1 MYRYLCFRMPPKKR
15 DRRKLGAR
23 PYKNYTDEMMA
34 LAIEMVKTKRMTSYE
49 AEKNFHIPRRT
60 IEIKVNKIHSDKPGP
75 PFKLAPEEELN
86 FVKVL
91 IVASDYGAPLTQLDL
106 RILVH
111 EYLKKNNRS
120 DTFHDKMPGEWWVKN
135 FIERYRDKLSLRA
148 VQNIKRARAE
158 KTQSEFQQF
167 FNNIESV
174 LENVPPTH
182 ILNYDETNFSDDPG
196 SAKCIFRR
204 GTKYPERIMNSTKG
218 CISVMFSAT
227 ANGSV
232 MPPYVVYKAES
243 LWCQWVEGGPEN
255 ARFNRTKSGWFDSTT
270 FLDWFNTIIVPWAR
284 KLEGP
289 KVVIGDNLSSHI
301 NTEVI
306 ELCEKHNIRFV
317 LLPPNSTHLTQ
328 PLDVA
333 FFGPLKKVWRKILT
347 TYKVENPKQAG
358 LNKSHFPPLLAKVMD
373 DVNMKMKENV
383 VSGFRATGIVPFNPQ
398 QVYKKIPE
406 CLPNENFYSVDQTLL
421 DYLKENRKPNEM
433 KRGRNKKLNVLPG
446 QSITTSELNQV
457 KTDNKKQKKNGSEKK
472 SKTTEDL
479 DLITYEEEYTLEAR
493 MTRETQI
500 KSKEKTPD
508 TKIDEFCGKLS
519 AIQVKICGNLSEDDI
534 SHDEHSI
541 KFNETKVSR
550 IKRRKRSL
558 KEKNLKNKRPAKRC
572 KHIGSTTT
580 EDSEYSVHSEIE
592 MYDLEDLDDDTDHDV
607 KRRID
612 TIERRIF
619 DEISKIE
626 HMENNND
633 RTKQQKKQNTTE
645 AELEKQYNDKEEQ
658 KNTENETP
666 NLEDEQEKQD
676 NTENKTVE
684 EKQTDTKKIYITEN
698 EYTDEETDN
707 ETKKEKHKD
716 AKKDIDLTDKQK
728 ETENDFET
736 GQQKETKTK
745 NTQNETKTNKI
756 NKKEFIK
763 KKKDE
768 LEEKRINL
776 VQKNIGNDGVR
787 WDEGDTILARYYS
800 RKWKYFVGIIKHVNR
815 HEKTYSVSYYKMTHK
830 KDGILFVMPKK
841 ADEDNSLPEDSIL
854 KSVQLL
860 QISEYPEKYVLM
872 NEEDN
877 IYFD

>member
-1 MYRYLCFRMPPKKR
+1 MPPKKR
-15 DRRKLGAR
+15 DRKKLGAR

-34 LAIEMVKTKRMTSYE
+34 LAIEMVETKRMTSYE
-49 AEKNFHIPRRT
+49 AEKTFSIPRRT
-60 IEIKVNKIHSDKPGP
+60 IEKKVKKKHSDKPGP
-75 PFKLAPEEELN
+75 PFKLSPEEELN

-120 DTFHDKMPGEWWVKN
+120 DIFHDKMPGEWWVKN

-158 KTQSEFQQF
+158 KTLSEFQQF
-167 FNNIESV
+167 FNNIKSV

-182 ILNYDETNFSDDPG
+182 IVNYDETNFSDDPG

-204 GTKYPERIMNSTKG
+204 GTKYPERVMNSSKG
-218 CISVMFSAT
+218 CISVMFAGT

-301 NTEVI
+301 NSEVI
-306 ELCEKHNIRFV
+306 ELCEKYNIRFV

-347 TYKVENPKQAG
+347 TYKIENPKQAG

-373 DVNMKMKENV
+373 EVNMTKKENV

-406 CLPNENFYSVDQTLL
+406 CLPDETIFSVDQTLL
-421 DYLKENRKPNEM
+421 DYLKENRKPNEI
-433 KRGRNKKLNVLPG
+433 KRGRNKKLNVQPG
-446 QSITTSELNQV
+446 KSITTSELNQV
-457 KTDNKKQKKNGSEKK
+457 ETDNKKQKKNRLEKEA
-472 SKTTEDL
+472 KTKEDL
-479 DLITYEEEYTLEAR
+479 DLIVSEEGYIPDAR
-493 MTRETQI
+493 MTRKTQI
-500 KSKEKTPD
+500 KSKEKTLD
-508 TKIDEFCGKLS
+508 TKIDEFSGKLS
-519 AIQVKICGNLSEDDI
+519 AIQVKICGNLSGDDI

-541 KFNETKVSR
+541 ELDEATIDQ

-558 KEKNLKNKRPAKRC
+558 KEKNLQNTKPAKKC

-592 MYDLEDLDDDTDHDV
+592 IYDLEDLDDETDYDV
-607 KRRID
+607 KKRID
-612 TIERRIF
+612 IIECRIF
-619 DEISKIE
+619 DEIAKIE
-626 HMENNND
+626 YMENNND
-633 RTKQQKKQNTTE
+633 TDKYQIKQNKIETD
-645 AELEKQYNDKEEQ
+645 LEKQNNDEEDQ
-658 KNTENETP
+658 INTEKETA
-666 NLEDEQEKQD
+666 NLEDKQEKQD
-676 NTENKTVE
+676 NTENETAE
-684 EKQTDTKKIYITEN
+684 EEQKDTKKKKEMTGNDYTEK
-698 EYTDEETDN
+698 ETES
-707 ETKKEKHKD
+707 ETKKEKEKN
-716 AKKDIDLTDKQK
+716 AKNFNDPTEKQK
-728 ETENDFET
+728 EIENGFET
-736 GQQKETKTK
+736 GQQKYTKKKITQNDTETK
-745 NTQNETKTNKI
+745 NYI
-756 NKKEFIK
+756 NKNEFLK
-763 KKKDE
+763 TKVGE
-768 LEEKRINL
+768 SEEKKIK
-776 VQKNIGNDGVR
+776 VQKKIENDGVS
-787 WDEGDTILARYYS
+787 WAEGDTILARYYS

-815 HEKTYSVSYYKMTHK
+815 HEKKYSVSYYKITRM

-841 ADEDNSLPEDSIL
+841 ADEDNYLPEDSIV